1 MQLRGEELNV
11 GVANL
16 SKLKEEIESIGYN
29 RYCKNDLIE
38 FGFIAVFP
46 LLIPSLLPFR
56 WLGLMAPGVEVGGL
70 LGPSNRELTREPE
83 WE

>member
-1 MQLRGEELNV
+1 MPLRGEELNV

-16 SKLKEEIESIGYN
+16 NKVKEEIESIG
-29 RYCKNDLIE
+29 KNYLTSFLIE
-38 FGFIAVFP
+38 FGSIAVFP